1 MGFTV
6 QVSLKIVKTNNLTI
20 KVVENFFLQKLWME
34 VAITILWLGNQVM
47 LKKICNIVVKSSI
60 LKESHYHHGILLGL
74 SNNAGKKNI
83 YTL

>member
-1 MGFTV
+1 M
-6 QVSLKIVKTNNLTI
+6 K
-20 KVVENFFLQKLWME
+20 
-34 VAITILWLGNQVM
+34 VAITILWMGNQVM

-83 YTL
+83 YKL